1 MKKVILILSQITF
14 LTMVTKAADT
24 VSAKY
29 LPLAVGN
36 KWVYL
41 KASSMGG
48 SYTYSIFTVQITKDT
63 IINNRQYFYSNI
75 IPSYFA
81 GWIRYDSTNGQIK
94 RFSNNDPICN
104 YERMYYDLSVNV
116 GDSCNNSY
124 MPCTL
129 NNYYCTQIKDTSLFG
144 IKTRIKTYYYSFSIH
159 NGGST
164 KSEIFAKNIGCYSDI
179 SHAASVYGQNHNIYT
194 LKGFVING
202 QLYGDTTLTFVN
214 TINTKIPEKHSL
226 SQNYPNPFN
235 PVTKISFQLP
245 VAGLST
251 LKVFDITGKEVATLV
266 NERLQAGTYET
277 TFDGSGLNSGVYFY
291 QLRTDGFSETKRM
304 ILLK

>member
-1 MKKVILILSQITF
+1 MNKIIFVLLQIIF
-14 LTMVTKAADT
+14 ITMISKAADT

-48 SYTYSIFTVQITKDT
+48 SYIYSITVTQITKDT
-63 IINNRQYFYSNI
+63 VINNRKYFYTNI
-75 IPSYFA
+75 IPSVSAY
-81 GWIRYDSTNGQIK
+81 WIRYDSTNGQIK
-94 RFSNNDPICN
+94 MYANYAPDCN

-124 MPCTL
+124 MPCTM

-144 IKTRIKTYYYSFSIH
+144 IITRIKTYYYSFSIH

-164 KSEIFAKNIGCYSDI
+164 KTENFAKNIGCYSDI
-179 SHAASVYGQNHNIYT
+179 SHVASVYGQNHNIYT

-202 QLYGDTTLTFVN
+202 QLYGDTTLTFIN
-214 TINTKIPEKHSL
+214 TISTNIPGKYSL

-235 PVTKISFQLP
+235 PRTVISFQLP
-245 VAGLST
+245 AVSDVM
-251 LKVFDITGKEVATLV
+251 LKVYDVTGKEVTTLV
-266 NERLQAGTYET
+266 NESLQPGTYET

-291 QLRTDGFSETKRM
+291 KLIADGFTETKRM
-304 ILLK
+304 LLVK